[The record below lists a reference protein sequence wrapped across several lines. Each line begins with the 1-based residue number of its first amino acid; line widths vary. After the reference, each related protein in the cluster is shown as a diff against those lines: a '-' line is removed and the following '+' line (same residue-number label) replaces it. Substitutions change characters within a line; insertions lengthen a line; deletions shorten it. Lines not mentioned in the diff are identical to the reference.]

1 MKKTTIFNPGIGKPK
16 FGLPLKFGL
25 PKNVKGGKPKFSVYL
40 LVYRSVYRE
49 MPINKGVSI
58 KVNQVNQEYIKE
70 LVVIDVYTKK
80 ERKGTYTRVRTGN
93 VTTIC

>member
-40 LVYRSVYRE
+40 LVYRLVYHE
-49 MPINKGVSI
+49 KPINKGI
-58 KVNQVNQEYIKE
+58 LTKVNQVNQEYIKE
-70 LVVIDVYTKK
+70 LVII
-80 ERKGTYTRVRTGN
+80 ELKGNKSINARTRASRN
-93 VTTIC
+93 YNIPIC

>member
-40 LVYRSVYRE
+40 LVYRLVYRE
-49 MPINKGVSI
+49 KPINKGI
-58 KVNQVNQEYIKE
+58 LTKVNQVNQEYIKE
-70 LVVIDVYTKK
+70 LVII
-80 ERKGTYTRVRTGN
+80 ELKGNKSINARTRASRN
-93 VTTIC
+93 YNIPIC